1 MAGAAAIVGVAM
13 EAPVPAVVV
22 KFSEEIHGVD
32 DGIWAGVLLVAGDA
46 LEDTF
51 ASSEDIGGVYSI

>member
-22 KFSEEIHGVD
+22 KFSEEIDLNLATATSITEKVTEPSAP
-32 DGIWAGVLLVAGDA
+32 I
-46 LEDTF
+46 
-51 ASSEDIGGVYSI
+51 SSTRLGKVTKKTSA